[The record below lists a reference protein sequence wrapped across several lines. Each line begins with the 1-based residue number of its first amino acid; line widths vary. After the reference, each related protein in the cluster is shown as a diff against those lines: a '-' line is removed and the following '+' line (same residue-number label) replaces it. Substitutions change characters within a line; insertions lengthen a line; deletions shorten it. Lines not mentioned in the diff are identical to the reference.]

1 MLKLVLCCI
10 LSYSFAGFAQLN
22 DARRITKTLC
32 SEEFH
37 GRGYVNNGVEIA
49 SQFIAKEFK
58 KIGAKPIKRNYF
70 QAFQHAVNT
79 FPGEMLVKQ
88 NERVLKPGTHFIV
101 DPKSG
106 GGKFDLYPNKIT
118 IATALN
124 KQLLEDELKKM
135 FIEKKFNAISFNSS
149 HLSLD
154 TLKKLETLKD
164 ELAHFIPVIEI
175 VQSKFTWSVAS
186 EQLQFPII
194 QLHDSVY
201 QQNAHYT
208 IHIEAIEL
216 PNFTSKNVI
225 AYLPGKNKKL
235 APFVFSAH
243 YDHLG
248 RMGSETYFP
257 GANDNASGVAMLLE
271 IARYFKANKP
281 ERSIYFIAFAG
292 EEAGLLGS
300 KHFVEHP
307 LIPLKNIGFL
317 MNVDIMGSGED
328 GVTIVNATLFEKAFK
343 QLVAINEEQHFLKTI
358 KSRGPA
364 ANSDH
369 YWFTKAGVPA
379 FFMYTMGPNK
389 NYHDVFDTFDALSF
403 NEFND
408 ICIIRV
414 QPILEECV
422 R

>member
-70 QAFQHAVNT
+70 QAFHHAVNT

-124 KQLLEDELKKM
+124 RQLLEEELKKM
-135 FIEKKFNAISFNSS
+135 FLEKKFNAISFNSS
-149 HLSLD
+149 HLSSD

-235 APFVFSAH
+235 APFVFTAH

-271 IARYFKANKP
+271 LARYFKKNKQ

-343 QLVAINEEQHFLKTI
+343 QLVTINEEQHFLKTI

-408 ICIIRV
+408 IH
-414 QPILEECV
+414 QILIQFCQHFKTN
-422 R
+422 

>member
-1 MLKLVLCCI
+1 MLKFVLCCI
-10 LSYSFAGFAQLN
+10 LSYSFACFAQLN

-70 QAFQHAVNT
+70 QVFQHGVNT
-79 FPGEMLVKQ
+79 FPDEMLVQQ
-88 NERVLKPGTHFIV
+88 NERVLTPGIHFIV
-101 DPKSG
+101 DPSSG
-106 GGKFDLYPNKIT
+106 GGKFDLYPNKLT

-124 KQLLEDELKKM
+124 AQLLEEELKKM
-135 FIEKKFNAISFNSS
+135 FLEKKYNAISFNSS
-149 HLSLD
+149 NLSSD
-154 TLKKLETLKD
+154 TLKKLEALKD
-164 ELAHFIPVIEI
+164 ELAHFIPIIEI

-186 EQLQFPII
+186 EQLKFPII
-194 QLHDSVY
+194 QLQDSVY

-208 IHIEAIEL
+208 VHIDAIEL
-216 PNFTSKNVI
+216 ANFTSKNVI

-235 APFVFSAH
+235 APFVFTAH

-271 IARYFKANKP
+271 LARYFKANKQ
-281 ERSIYFIAFAG
+281 ERSVYFIAFAG

-300 KHFVEHP
+300 KHFVEYP
-307 LIPLKNIGFL
+307 LFPLKSIGFL

-328 GVTIVNATLFEKAFK
+328 GVTIVNAILFEKAFK
-343 QLVAINEEQHFLKTI
+343 QLVEINEAAHYLKVI

-369 YWFTKAGVPA
+369 FWFTKAGVPA

-389 NYHDVFDTFDALSF
+389 NYHDIFDTYEALSF
-403 NEFND
+403 NEFDD
-408 ICIIRV
+408 IKKLLIQFC
-414 QPILEECV
+414 QSYN
-422 R
+422 

>member
-1 MLKLVLCCI
+1 MLKFVLCCV
-10 LSYSFAGFAQLN
+10 LSCSFTGFAQLN

-58 KIGAKPIKRNYF
+58 KIGVKPIKRSYF
-70 QAFQHAVNT
+70 QAFQHTVNT
-79 FPGEMLVKQ
+79 FPGKMLVKQ
-88 NERVLKPGTHFIV
+88 NDRILKPGIHFIV
-101 DPKSG
+101 DPSSG
-106 GGKFDLYPNKIT
+106 GGKYDLYPYTIT
-118 IATALN
+118 ISTALN
-124 KQLLEDELKKM
+124 KLLLEEELKKI
-135 FIEKKFNAISFNSS
+135 FLEKKFNAISYNSS
-149 HLSLD
+149 NLSAD
-154 TLKKLETLKD
+154 TLKKLGALKE

-186 EQLQFPII
+186 EQLKFPII
-194 QLHDSVY
+194 QLQDSVY

-208 IHIEAIEL
+208 VHIDAIEL

-235 APFVFSAH
+235 APFVFTAH

-271 IARYFKANKP
+271 LARYFKVNKA

-300 KHFVEHP
+300 KHFVEYP
-307 LIPLKNIGFL
+307 LFPLKSIGFL

-328 GVTIVNATLFEKAFK
+328 GVTIVNAILFEKAFK
-343 QLVAINEEQHFLKTI
+343 QLVEINEAAHYLKVI

-369 YWFTKAGVPA
+369 FWFTKAGVPA

-389 NYHDVFDTFDALSF
+389 NYHDIFDTYEALSF
-403 NEFND
+403 NEFDD
-408 ICIIRV
+408 IKKLLIQFC
-414 QPILEECV
+414 QSYN
-422 R
+422 

>member
-208 IHIEAIEL
+208 IHLEAIEL

-235 APFVFSAH
+235 APFVFTAH

-343 QLVAINEEQHFLKTI
+343 QLVAINEKKHFLKTI

-408 ICIIRV
+408 IH
-414 QPILEECV
+414 QILIQFCQHFKTN
-422 R
+422 

>member
-70 QAFQHAVNT
+70 QAFHHAVNT
-79 FPGEMLVKQ
+79 FPGEMLFQQ
-88 NERVLKPGTHFIV
+88 NERVLKPGIHFIV

-124 KQLLEDELKKM
+124 SQLLEEELKKM
-135 FIEKKFNAISFNSS
+135 FLEKKFNAISFNSS
-149 HLSLD
+149 NLSSD
-154 TLKKLETLKD
+154 TLKKLEALKD
-164 ELAHFIPVIEI
+164 ELAHFIPIIEI

-186 EQLQFPII
+186 EQLKFPII
-194 QLHDSVY
+194 QLQDSVY
-201 QQNAHYT
+201 QKDAHYT
-208 IHIEAIEL
+208 IHINAIEL

-235 APFVFSAH
+235 APFVFTAH

-281 ERSIYFIAFAG
+281 ERSVYFIAFAG

-343 QLVAINEEQHFLKTI
+343 QLVEMNEATQYLKVI

-369 YWFTKAGVPA
+369 YWFTKAGVPS

-389 NYHDVFDTFDALSF
+389 NYHDVFDRYEALSF
-403 NEFND
+403 NEFED
-408 ICIIRV
+408 IKKLLIQFC
-414 QPILEECV
+414 QTFN
-422 R
+422 

>member
-235 APFVFSAH
+235 APFVITAH

-343 QLVAINEEQHFLKTI
+343 QLVAINEKQHFLKTI

-408 ICIIRV
+408 IH
-414 QPILEECV
+414 QILIQFCQHFKTN
-422 R
+422 

>member
-10 LSYSFAGFAQLN
+10 LSYSFVGFAQLN

-70 QAFQHAVNT
+70 QAFHHAVNT
-79 FPGEMLVKQ
+79 FPGEMLVQQ

-101 DPKSG
+101 DSKSG
-106 GGKFDLYPNKIT
+106 GGKFDLFPNKIT

-124 KQLLEDELKKM
+124 AQLLEEELKKM
-135 FIEKKFNAISFNSS
+135 FLEKKYNAISFNSS
-149 HLSLD
+149 NLSSD
-154 TLKKLETLKD
+154 TLKKLEVLKD

-194 QLHDSVY
+194 QLQDSVY

-208 IHIEAIEL
+208 IHIDAIEL

-235 APFVFSAH
+235 APFVFTAH

-281 ERSIYFIAFAG
+281 ERSVYFIAFAG

-300 KHFVEHP
+300 KHFVKHP

-328 GVTIVNATLFEKAFK
+328 GATIVNASLFEKAFK
-343 QLVAINEEQHFLKTI
+343 QLVEMNETAQFLKVI

-369 YWFTKAGVPA
+369 FWFTKEGVPA

-389 NYHDVFDTFDALSF
+389 NYHDVFDRYEALSF
-403 NEFND
+403 NEFED
-408 ICIIRV
+408 IKKLLIQFC
-414 QPILEECV
+414 QSYY
-422 R
+422 

>member
-408 ICIIRV
+408 IH
-414 QPILEECV
+414 QILIQFCQHFKTN
-422 R
+422 

>member
-1 MLKLVLCCI
+1 
-10 LSYSFAGFAQLN
+10 
-22 DARRITKTLC
+22 
-32 SEEFH
+32 
-37 GRGYVNNGVEIA
+37 
-49 SQFIAKEFK
+49 
-58 KIGAKPIKRNYF
+58 
-70 QAFQHAVNT
+70 
-79 FPGEMLVKQ
+79 
-88 NERVLKPGTHFIV
+88 V
-101 DPKSG
+101 DPSSG

-124 KQLLEDELKKM
+124 TQLLEEELKKM
-135 FIEKKFNAISFNSS
+135 LLEKKFNAISFNSS
-149 HLSLD
+149 RLSAD
-154 TLKKLETLKD
+154 TLKKLEALKE

-186 EQLQFPII
+186 EQQQFPII
-194 QLHDSVY
+194 QLQDSVY
-201 QQNAHYT
+201 QQDSHYT
-208 IHIEAIEL
+208 IHIDAIEL
-216 PNFTSKNVI
+216 SNFTSKNVI
-225 AYLPGKNKKL
+225 AFLPGKNKKL
-235 APFVFSAH
+235 APFVFTAH

-271 IARYFKANKP
+271 LARYFKANKT
-281 ERSIYFIAFAG
+281 ERSIYFIAFAC

-307 LIPLKNIGFL
+307 LFPLKNIGFL

-343 QLVAINEEQHFLKTI
+343 QLVEINDAAQLLKVI

-389 NYHDVFDTFDALSF
+389 NYHDIFDRYEALSF
-403 NEFND
+403 NEFED
-408 ICIIRV
+408 IKKLLIQFC
-414 QPILEECV
+414 QSYN
-422 R
+422 